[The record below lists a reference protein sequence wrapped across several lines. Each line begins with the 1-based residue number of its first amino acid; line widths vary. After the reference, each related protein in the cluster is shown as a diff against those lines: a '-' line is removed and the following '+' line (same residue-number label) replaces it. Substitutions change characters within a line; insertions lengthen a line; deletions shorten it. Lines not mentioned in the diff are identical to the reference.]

1 MYSSKSIVTLKCI
14 VCTMIL
20 GSQLSGQ
27 VKEQAE
33 TKPAARRGET
43 SPTAMDL
50 VEQRFNRAAPQI
62 GDSLPSLTVFDA
74 DGNDVAL
81 DSLRGG
87 YTVLTFGC
95 LT

>member
-1 MYSSKSIVTLKCI
+1 MYSSKTFMTLSCL
-14 VCTMIL
+14 VYTMLL
-20 GSQLSGQ
+20 GSQLFGQ
-27 VKEQAE
+27 VAE
-33 TKPAARRGET
+33 EAESKPAARRGET

-74 DGNDVAL
+74 DGNDVPL
-81 DSLRGG
+81 DNLRGS